1 MESWNL
7 SAEEKDTYKA
17 VQDVKKLIKNKIVY

>member
-7 SAEEKDTYKA
+7 SAEEKVTNKA